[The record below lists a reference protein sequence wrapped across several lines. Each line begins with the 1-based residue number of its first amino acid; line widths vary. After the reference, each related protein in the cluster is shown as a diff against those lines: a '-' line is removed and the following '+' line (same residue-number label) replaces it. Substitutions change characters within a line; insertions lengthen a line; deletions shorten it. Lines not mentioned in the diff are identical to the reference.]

1 MKVSR
6 DAAAEAALAYAIWDA
21 ENSTRMDARQI
32 DGYIARARL
41 VLHWLD
47 VHGHEVRKKKRWDSF
62 LWLRA
67 KVRRIRYLLRW

>member
-32 DGYIARARL
+32 DGYIARAPCSAL
-41 VLHWLD
+41 
-47 VHGHEVRKKKRWDSF
+47 
-62 LWLRA
+62 A
-67 KVRRIRYLLRW
+67 